1 MTQPLQSSVSRRS
14 PVPPRSVR
22 SAEVQSWSRY
32 PDRAY
37 AWQVASSL
45 KKSFTY
51 AWEGLSYAFHTQRNF
66 RLHTI
71 AGTIA
76 MALAFY
82 LELRLEH
89 IAILLLTI
97 GLVVGAELLNTA
109 IESVV
114 DLTVQN
120 NYNELAKIAKDCAA
134 GAVLVSAFVSIGVG
148 FLLFI
153 PAIWVR
159 WQVLF

>member
-1 MTQPLQSSVSRRS
+1 MTQPLQSS
-14 PVPPRSVR
+14 VPPRSVR
-22 SAEVQSWSRY
+22 SAEVKSWSRY

-51 AWEGLSYAFHTQRNF
+51 SWEGLSYAFHTQRNF

>member
-1 MTQPLQSSVSRRS
+1 MTQPLQSS
-14 PVPPRSVR
+14 VPPRSVR
-22 SAEVQSWSRY
+22 SAEVKSWSRY

>member
-1 MTQPLQSSVSRRS
+1 
-14 PVPPRSVR
+14 VR

-32 PDRAY
+32 PDRPY

-45 KKSFTY
+45 KRSFTY

-82 LELRLEH
+82 LELRLEQ

-159 WQVLF
+159 WQVLFL